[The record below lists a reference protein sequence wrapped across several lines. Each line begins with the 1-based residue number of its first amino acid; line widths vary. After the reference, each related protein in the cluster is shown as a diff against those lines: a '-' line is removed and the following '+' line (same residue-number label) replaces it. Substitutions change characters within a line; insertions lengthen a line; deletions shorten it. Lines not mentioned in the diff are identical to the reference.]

1 MTEEELK
8 ELAGRLYE
16 RKAKA
21 LELAGCMLK
30 RDDEGKVAEI
40 VIIRNRLG
48 IKLWGYVDMFCRLGA
63 TYRFFEENMA
73 QPLYIPRTRNVFVT
87 NQKTAEVRY
96 VAR

>member
-1 MTEEELK
+1 MTKEELK
-8 ELAGRLYE
+8 ALAKRLE
-16 RKAKA
+16 AKKAKA
-21 LELAGCMLK
+21 LELAGCSLK
-30 RDDEGKVAEI
+30 RDDEGKVTEI

-48 IKLWGYVDMFCRLGA
+48 IKLWGYVDMFVCMGA
-63 TYRFFEENMA
+63 TYRFFEENTA